1 MTQTANNYTTI
12 RIDRET
18 KKMLDSITPRDVSY
32 SEMIRKLA
40 SIVDEKEVAEL
51 FIQSLK
57 SSSKYV
63 SVDEL

>member
-1 MTQTANNYTTI
+1 MSQAANNYTTI

-51 FIQSLK
+51 FVQSLK

-63 SVDEL
+63 PIDEL